1 MNFNIIKLIIAL
13 TCTLMF
19 SGCFAQSG
27 QWYDYGDGKINL
39 SKVDHIR
46 PLIRSTL
53 TLPDDPTDE
62 MFAQFNE
69 SLNEINVKKYRNIL
83 TTKDILAS
91 DFYAIQVETYVMFDS
106 FKLKIYESDLYIKLP
121 ELYRVNAHMIKQ
133 MRANNVPNESIEKLQ
148 NESKK
153 LNSAGVDRTAFIKL
167 LKDSSFNMDSAW
179 VQNTLIDLGLG
190 EKGLLF
196 VDKYKNSVKRKASEA
211 DVDRLRE
218 KLSES
223 LKRYKE
229 IPAK

>member
-53 TLPDDPTDE
+53 TLPDDSTGE

-69 SLNEINVKKYRNIL
+69 SLNDINVKKYRNIL

-91 DFYAIQVETYVMFDS
+91 DYYAIQVETYVMFDS
-106 FKLKIYESDLYIKLP
+106 FKLKIYESDFYIKLP
-121 ELYRVNAHMIKQ
+121 ELYRVNAHMIQQ

-148 NESKK
+148 TESKK
-153 LNSAGVDRTAFIKL
+153 LNSTGVDRTAFIKL

-190 EKGLLF
+190 EKGLMF
-196 VDKYKNSVKRKASEA
+196 INKYKNSVKRSASET
-211 DVDRLRE
+211 DIDKLRE
-218 KLSES
+218 KLTES

-229 IPAK
+229 IPAR